1 MKEADEG
8 FTLIEVIVSLALFVL
23 VAGAATFAIIS
34 SIRASDV
41 TNQRVAAGQVAQQ
54 ELNRVIA
61 LGPNPVA
68 SARPLAVGTATSTEG
83 VTFTVTVAASPTW
96 TTPCYI
102 GTAPVTGGFRN
113 LEVTVALPGGRI
125 SPVVMDTRI
134 ACSAAPTP

>member
-8 FTLIEVIVSLALFVL
+8 FTLIEVIVSLALFML

-54 ELNRVIA
+54 ELDRVMA
-61 LGPNPVA
+61 LGPNPVVT
-68 SARPLAVGTATSTEG
+68 ARPLAMGSATSVDG
-83 VTFTVTVAASPTW
+83 RKYTVTVAASPAW
-96 TTPCYI
+96 TTPCFI
-102 GTAPVTGGFRN
+102 GSVVGTGGFRN
-113 LEVTVALPGGRI
+113 IEITVALPSGRI

-134 ACSAAPTP
+134 ACEAVAP